1 MIINKKN
8 SDKTF
13 FPLTNY
19 NGPNLYQFHL
29 PFLSLM
35 PYPLKNLSSVHN
47 FNKKKVTSSIV
58 DMVMVA
64 NCYKLSLV
72 RVLNFQSVPSKCG
85 VFKKLVLTPWK
96 IHWGRKRFHR
106 WKCPYS
112 VHVHLYNFICSSWKK
127 SFFLTG

>member
-19 NGPNLYQFHL
+19 NDPNLYQFHL

-47 FNKKKVTSSIV
+47 FNRKKVTSSIV

-64 NCYKLSLV
+64 NCYKLALV
-72 RVLNFQSVPSKCG
+72 RVLNFQTVLSKCG

-96 IHWGRKRFHR
+96 NSLRELE
-106 WKCPYS
+106 
-112 VHVHLYNFICSSWKK
+112 VSS
-127 SFFLTG
+127 